1 MTDHKPMTYEQARDQ
16 MGRPVRETLGG
27 VFLCQSQL
35 RDIEQFRE
43 LNPSWNRGI
52 PTDEI
57 SARELV
63 DAWLTWNGICG
74 FTDNIIDLVLQSLL
88 PPEDL
93 L

>member
-1 MTDHKPMTYEQARDQ
+1 MSNSELTYEKARAQLD
-16 MGRPVRETLGG
+16 RPVRETLGG
-27 VFLCQSQL
+27 VFLDAHLL
-35 RDIEQFRE
+35 RDIGQFRE
-43 LNPSWNRGI
+43 QNPSWCRGI

-57 SARELV
+57 CGRELI
-63 DAWLTWNGICG
+63 DAWLTWNGIYG